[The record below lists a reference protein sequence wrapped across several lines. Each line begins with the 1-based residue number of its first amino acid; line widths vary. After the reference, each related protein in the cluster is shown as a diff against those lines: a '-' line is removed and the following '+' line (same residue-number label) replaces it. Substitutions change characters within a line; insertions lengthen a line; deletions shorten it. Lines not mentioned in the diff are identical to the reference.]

1 MRARVLFVL
10 ASVSTLA
17 NVVLAAYALLTLA
30 VFNVSILEEPNA
42 TFIMLKIIAMIGVSF
57 VVLYLFRTK
66 RYGWSLLVGI
76 LHLAYLAAAM
86 TFR

>member
-1 MRARVLFVL
+1 MKARVLLVV

-42 TFIMLKIIAMIGVSF
+42 IFIILKIIAMI
-57 VVLYLFRTK
+57 VVPSVVIYLFRTK
-66 RYGWSLLVGI
+66 RYGWSVLGGI